1 MAKEHNDDNY
11 WTNQLNTPLIN
22 TWQGLAFER
31 ICLLHLNSIKRA
43 LGVSGVY
50 TSVYPWSCKKDL
62 DNGIYGSQ
70 IDMVIERKDDII
82 NLVEIKYYESKYII
96 TSNYVDNLARKKHD
110 FVEVTKTKSAIHLTF
125 IALNDVEENSYSKE
139 LQSIINVNDLFI

>member
-1 MAKEHNDDNY
+1 MDKPIKY
-11 WTNQLNTPLIN
+11 TLIN

-96 TSNYVDNLARKKHD
+96 TSNFSY
-110 FVEVTKTKSAIHLTF
+110 KSVPFNHCLN
-125 IALNDVEENSYSKE
+125 IAN
-139 LQSIINVNDLFI
+139 II

>member
-1 MAKEHNDDNY
+1 
-11 WTNQLNTPLIN
+11 
-22 TWQGLAFER
+22 
-31 ICLLHLNSIKRA
+31 
-43 LGVSGVY
+43 
-50 TSVYPWSCKKDL
+50 
-62 DNGIYGSQ
+62 
-70 IDMVIERKDDII
+70 MVIERKDDII

-96 TSNYVDNLARKKHD
+96 TSNYVDKLARKKHD